1 MIWQEILIVLALI
14 LLNGFFSMSELAVF
28 SSRRARLQQYARDG
42 RSGAAVALKLL
53 DDPTGFLSTVQV
65 GITVIAIVSGAYGE
79 ARLAEPLA
87 GVLTN
92 LSIAGAHAKT
102 ASSVVVITSIAFVSL
117 MVGELIPKRLALRNP
132 ERLACVVARPMRLL
146 AGIAYPAIWFLR
158 RLTELVMRLFRAPSR
173 EDPHITEE
181 EVKSLIAEGTKAG
194 VFAPA
199 EQDMLEGVLRVAD
212 RTVRSIMTPRP
223 DVVWLDL
230 ADSVETLYNTIAE
243 SGHSRFPVARDD
255 VDNVIGIVHSKDLL
269 EQVRED
275 GTIDVKGAARDPIYI
290 HEGTPVLKL
299 LEQFRASAVHV
310 AMVLDEHGTVQGMV
324 TPTDILVAIAGDLPE
339 REGEEA
345 PSAVQRE
352 DGSWL
357 LDGQMPIHEVERAL
371 SLRDL
376 SASEEEY
383 TTLAGF
389 ILSQLEHIPVPGE
402 AFGWKDWRFEVVD
415 LDGRRVDKVLATQQI
430 GDGTRPGEGDR

>member
-1 MIWQEILIVLALI
+1 
-14 LLNGFFSMSELAVF
+14 MSELAMF

-42 RSGAAVALKLL
+42 RRGAAAALKLL

-79 ARLAEPLA
+79 ARLADPLSD
-87 GVLTN
+87 VLADVPP
-92 LSIAGAHAKT
+92 IGEHAKT
-102 ASSVVVITSIAFVSL
+102 VSSVTIITSIAFVSL
-117 MVGELIPKRLALRNP
+117 MIGELIPKRLALRNP
-132 ERLACVVARPMRLL
+132 ERLACIVAGPMRLL
-146 AGIAYPAIWFLR
+146 SRIAYPVIWFLR
-158 RLTELVMRLFRAPSR
+158 RLTEWVMRLFGAPSR
-173 EDPHITEE
+173 EDPRITEE

-199 EQDMLEGVLRVAD
+199 EKDMLEGVLRVAD

-230 ADSVETLYNTIAE
+230 ADSEETVYGTIAG

-255 VDNVIGIVHSKDLL
+255 VDNLTGIVHSKDLL
-269 EQVRED
+269 EQARKTGVLD
-275 GTIDVKGAARDPIYI
+275 LKSAARDPIYI
-290 HEGTPVLKL
+290 HEGTPILKL
-299 LEQFRASAVHV
+299 LEQFRASTVHV

-357 LDGQMPIHEVERAL
+357 LDGQMPIHEVERTLAL
-371 SLRDL
+371 RGL
-376 SASEEEY
+376 SVFEQEY

-389 ILSQLEHIPVPGE
+389 MLSQLGHIPVPGE
-402 AFGWKDWRFEVVD
+402 AFNWSTWRFEVVD
-415 LDGRRVDKVLATQQI
+415 LDGRRIDKVMAMP
-430 GDGTRPGEGDR
+430 RPGNGTPG